1 MRILFIFFGLL
12 LLSSCSKLGL
22 EKRRYRPGYYSE
34 SFAKT
39 QPVPQNTVSEN
50 TTNKND
56 EYLLGTK
63 INETIVETKVDVK
76 DENST
81 IENRKTK
88 SSSPVSNVKSKLN
101 YLSKN
106 NEKENKTNEI
116 KQENCSYTVQSSYRN
131 DRRSNHGLGFLLL
144 LFLVFIFIVFKFI
157 LPLIALV
164 FTLLIALCL
173 VLLLILLWALLFRRR

>member
-88 SSSPVSNVKSKLN
+88 S
-101 YLSKN
+101 
-106 NEKENKTNEI
+106 
-116 KQENCSYTVQSSYRN
+116 
-131 DRRSNHGLGFLLL
+131 
-144 LFLVFIFIVFKFI
+144 
-157 LPLIALV
+157 
-164 FTLLIALCL
+164 
-173 VLLLILLWALLFRRR
+173 

>member
-106 NEKENKTNEI
+106 NEKENKTNVI
-116 KQENCSYTVQSSYRN
+116 KQENCSYTVQSSYRDN
-131 DRRSNHGLGFLLL
+131 RRSNRGIGFLFL
-144 LFLVFIFIVFKFI
+144 LFLLFIFIVFKFI

-164 FTLLIALCL
+164 FTLLIAFCL
-173 VLLLILLWALLFRRR
+173 VLLLILLWAFLFRRR